1 MRSDPLDCYYF
12 VCIEVIILGQLNA
25 SPQSE
30 SKICSN
36 ALFFFF
42 LHKRQGKRNYKIK
55 KEDACMHVKNAQE

>member
-36 ALFFFF
+36 ALFFFS
-42 LHKRQGKRNYKIK
+42 YIK
-55 KEDACMHVKNAQE
+55 DKVKETIR